1 MCTLCGWW
9 IQNIHLLTCFTAILP
24 IRRFNHSRYW
34 CEAILATTTWI
45 CLCLFWTRITHSAIF
60 KMEPYSQLLLK
71 LPTQSFRTHMFKS
84 TIQKPKNLIDAKTV
98 LLAIRAVKSMQI
110 GEFKASPFTLFMCI
124 VKQKKER
131 ISINRSNTHL
141 REKWRSSTRRS
152 WIGWLCKYHL
162 IFCTF
167 IIYLPFNKFSLS
179 RSLSLFN
186 VLEIDQ
192 FSTNL
197 WVSSEDILFIF
208 ILLSWPYIYLYFI
221 QLFTCANTWTSDMT
235 WQCLQYV

>member
-1 MCTLCGWW
+1 MCTD
-9 IQNIHLLTCFTAILP
+9 IH
-24 IRRFNHSRYW
+24 
-34 CEAILATTTWI
+34 
-45 CLCLFWTRITHSAIF
+45 
-60 KMEPYSQLLLK
+60 
-71 LPTQSFRTHMFKS
+71 KS
-84 TIQKPKNLIDAKTV
+84 TNQQPKNLIDAKTV

-179 RSLSLFN
+179 RSLYLFN
-186 VLEIDQ
+186 LLEIDQ

-197 WVSSEDILFIF
+197 WVSSANNKIFSLFLFYCRDHIF
-208 ILLSWPYIYLYFI
+208 IYILYNYLPVRILGQVTWHDSVCSVYSTSYMVVDRHRIGEILLLLLLLYCRAFCGHCYS
-221 QLFTCANTWTSDMT
+221 QFWCTYKQPQTGEVWMKRVLA
-235 WQCLQYV
+235 VH